1 MIPAARVE
9 KSSAEK
15 EWSNLSCNSLRA
27 GAMTKKVPAKRRR
40 KHERIE
46 SEFHENRLSL
56 SDIEKADSVALEAYQ
71 ILQEVIVALRK
82 RRKEDGLSLDDV
94 AEASGIDKGYL
105 SRLENGKVINPT
117 FGTLYRYASAIRP
130 IRSLKDLAPA

>member
-1 MIPAARVE
+1 
-9 KSSAEK
+9 
-15 EWSNLSCNSLRA
+15 
-27 GAMTKKVPAKRRR
+27 MTKRASAKRRS
-40 KHERIE
+40 KQERIE
-46 SEFHENRLSL
+46 NEFHENRLSL

-130 IRSLKDLAPA
+130 IRSMQDLVPA